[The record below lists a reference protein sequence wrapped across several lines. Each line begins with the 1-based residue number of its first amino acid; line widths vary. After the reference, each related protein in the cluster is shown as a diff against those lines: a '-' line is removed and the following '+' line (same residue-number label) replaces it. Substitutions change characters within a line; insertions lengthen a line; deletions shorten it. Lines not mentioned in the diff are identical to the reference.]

1 MAQKWIYRLEEL
13 RSKDNDLVGK
23 KCANLGEMVH
33 MGMRVP
39 PGFAISV
46 DGCERFMNETGVGEE
61 IRKYVDDAGDSIHE
75 IKKQVEAGRIIRGI
89 IESRDMPEGM
99 KHELY
104 AFYAELCETVGQPD
118 VAVATRSSGAVSMPG
133 QMETYLNV
141 KGKRELLKKII
152 KVWGSAFTTRAIA
165 FRLEKGM
172 EMSKAPIGV
181 AVLKMVNARSAG
193 VTLTVQPTTGDLTKA
208 VVEGNWG
215 LGESVVS
222 GEITPDSFLV
232 EKTSGTIVSSTISK
246 KPRMVVYKKDGIGM
260 VSVPVEKQEMP
271 CISESELKEIVRIAL
286 QVESYF
292 DMPQDMEWVFDA
304 DMTFPENLF
313 WVQTRP
319 AKFTVKKKDDDAEYL
334 AELMTRIFKM

>member
-13 RSKDNDLVGK
+13 RSEHNDLVGK

-33 MGMRVP
+33 IGLRVP

-46 DGCERFMNETGVGEE
+46 DGYERFMNETGVGEE
-61 IRKYVDDAGDSIHE
+61 IKKYVDDVGDSIRMVE
-75 IKKQVEAGRIIRGI
+75 KQVEAGRTIREI
-89 IESRDMPEGM
+89 IESKDMPEAM

-104 AFYAELCETVGQPD
+104 GFYDELCETVGQPD

-141 KGKRELLKKII
+141 QGKRNLVKKVI

-172 EMSKAPIGV
+172 EMSKSPIGV

-222 GEITPDSFLV
+222 GEVTPDSFMV
-232 EKTSGTIVSSTISK
+232 DKTSRSVVSSTISK
-246 KPRMVVYKKDGIGM
+246 KTRMVVYKKNGIGM
-260 VSVPVEKQEMP
+260 VSVPVEKQDRP
-271 CISESELKEIVRIAL
+271 CIDARELEEIVRISL
-286 QVESYF
+286 KVESYF

-304 DMTFPENLF
+304 DIKFPENLF

-319 AKFTVKKKDDDAEYL
+319 AKFTIKKEDDSEYL

>member
-1 MAQKWIYRLEEL
+1 M
-13 RSKDNDLVGK
+13 D
-23 KCANLGEMVH
+23 
-33 MGMRVP
+33 
-39 PGFAISV
+39 
-46 DGCERFMNETGVGEE
+46 ETGAGEE
-61 IRKYVDDAGDSIHE
+61 IRKYVEDAGESIHKIE
-75 IKKQVEAGRIIRGI
+75 KQVEAGRLIRGI
-89 IESRDMPEGM
+89 IEGKDMPEGM

-104 AFYAELCETVGQPD
+104 TFYDELCETVGMPD

-193 VTLTVQPTTGDLTKA
+193 VTLTVQPTTGDLTKT

-232 EKTSGTIVSSTISK
+232 DKVSRSIVSSTISN

-260 VSVPVEKQEMP
+260 VSVPAEKQDRA
-271 CISESELKEIVRIAL
+271 CIDERELDEIVRISL
-286 QVESYF
+286 EVETYF
-292 DMPQDMEWVFDA
+292 DMPQDMEWVFDE
-304 DMTFPENLF
+304 DMQFPENLF

-319 AKFTVKKKDDDAEYL
+319 AKFSEKKEDDSEYL

>member
-46 DGCERFMNETGVGEE
+46 DGYERFMDETGAGEE
-61 IRKYVDDAGDSIHE
+61 IRKYVEDAGESIHKIE
-75 IKKQVEAGRIIRGI
+75 KQVEAGRLIRGM
-89 IESRDMPEGM
+89 IEGKDMPESM

-104 AFYAELCETVGQPD
+104 TFYDELCETVGLPD
-118 VAVATRSSGAVSMPG
+118 VAVATRSSGSVSMPG

-193 VTLTVQPTTGDLTKA
+193 VTLTVQPTTGDLTKT

-222 GEITPDSFLV
+222 GEITPDSFV
-232 EKTSGTIVSSTISK
+232 VDKASRAIVSSTISN

-260 VSVPVEKQEMP
+260 VSVPAEMQDKP
-271 CISESELKEIVRIAL
+271 CIDEKELGEIVRIAL
-286 QVESYF
+286 DVETYF
-292 DMPQDMEWVFDA
+292 DMPQDMEWVFDE
-304 DMTFPENLF
+304 DMQFPENLF

-319 AKFTVKKKDDDAEYL
+319 AKYSEKKEDDSEYL

>member
-46 DGCERFMNETGVGEE
+46 DGYEKFMEETGAGEE
-61 IRKYVDDAGDSIHE
+61 IRKYVEDAGESIHD
-75 IKKQVEAGRIIRGI
+75 IQKQVEAGRIIRGM
-89 IESRDMPEGM
+89 IEGKDMPGGM
-99 KHELY
+99 KQELY
-104 AFYAELCETVGQPD
+104 AFYDELCETVGMPD

-193 VTLTVQPTTGDLTKA
+193 VTLTVQPTTGDLTKT

-232 EKTSGTIVSSTISK
+232 DKASRSVVSSTISN

-260 VSVPVEKQEMP
+260 VSVPAEKQDTP
-271 CISESELKEIVRIAL
+271 CIDEKELGEIVRIAL
-286 QVESYF
+286 DVETYF
-292 DMPQDMEWVFDA
+292 DMPQDMEWVFDE
-304 DMTFPENLF
+304 DMPFPENLF

-319 AKFTVKKKDDDAEYL
+319 AKFSEKKEDDSEYL

>member
-1 MAQKWIYRLEEL
+1 MAQKWIYRLQEL
-13 RSKDNDLVGK
+13 RSKDNDMVGK

-46 DGCERFMNETGVGEE
+46 DGYEKFMEETGAGEE
-61 IRKYVDDAGDSIHE
+61 IRKYVEDAGDTIHD
-75 IKKQVEAGRIIRGI
+75 IQKQVEAGRIIRGI
-89 IESRDMPEGM
+89 IEGKSMPEGM

-104 AFYAELCETVGQPD
+104 TFYDELCETVGLPD

-193 VTLTVQPTTGDLTKA
+193 VTLTVQPTTGDLTKT

-232 EKTSGTIVSSTISK
+232 DKSTGSIVSSTISN

-260 VSVPVEKQEMP
+260 VSVPAEKQDKP
-271 CISESELKEIVRIAL
+271 CIEENELGEIVRIAL
-286 QVESYF
+286 EVETYF
-292 DMPQDMEWVFDA
+292 DMPQDMEWVFDE
-304 DMTFPENLF
+304 DMQFPENLF

-319 AKFTVKKKDDDAEYL
+319 AKYSEKKEDDSEYL

>member
-1 MAQKWIYRLEEL
+1 MVQKWIYRLEEL
-13 RSKDNDLVGK
+13 RSKDNELVGK

-46 DGCERFMNETGVGEE
+46 DGYERFMDETGTGEE
-61 IRKYVDDAGDSIHE
+61 IRKYVEDAGDSIHQ
-75 IKKQVEAGRIIRGI
+75 IQKQVEAGRFIRGI
-89 IESRDMPEGM
+89 IEGKDMPEGM

-104 AFYAELCETVGQPD
+104 TFYDELCETVGLPD

-152 KVWGSAFTTRAIA
+152 KVWGSAFTTRASA

-193 VTLTVQPTTGDLTKA
+193 VTLTVQPTTGDLTKT

-232 EKTSGTIVSSTISK
+232 DKASRSIVSSTISN
-246 KPRMVVYKKDGIGM
+246 KPRMVVYKKDGTGM
-260 VSVPVEKQEMP
+260 VSVPAEKQDKP
-271 CISESELKEIVRIAL
+271 CIDDRELGEIVRIAL
-286 QVESYF
+286 EVETYF
-292 DMPQDMEWVFDA
+292 DMPQDMEWVFDE
-304 DMTFPENLF
+304 DMQFPENLF

-319 AKFTVKKKDDDAEYL
+319 AKFSEKKEDDSEYL

>member
-13 RSKDNDLVGK
+13 RSEHNDLVGK

-39 PGFAISV
+39 PGFAVSV
-46 DGCERFMNETGVGEE
+46 DGYERFMEETGAGEE
-61 IRKYVDDAGDSIHE
+61 IRKYVEELGD
-75 IKKQVEAGRIIRGI
+75 KLRDVKMQVEAGRTIRGI
-89 IESRDMPEGM
+89 VEGRDMPEGM
-99 KHELY
+99 KAELHAY
-104 AFYAELCETVGQPD
+104 YDELCEQVGQAD
-118 VAVATRSSGAVSMPG
+118 LAVATRSSGAVSMPG

-141 KGKRELLKKII
+141 RGKKEVVKKVI

-193 VTLTVQPTTGDLTKA
+193 VTLTVQPTTGDLTKV

-232 EKTSGTIVSSTISK
+232 DKESRTIVSASINPKT
-246 KPRMVVYKKDGIGM
+246 RMVVYKKNGTGM
-260 VSVPVEKQEMP
+260 VRIPKEKQDIP
-271 CISESELKEIVRIAL
+271 CITDEELREIVNVAL
-286 QVESYF
+286 KVESYF
-292 DMPQDMEWVFDA
+292 DMPQDMEWVFDE
-304 DMTFPENLF
+304 DMSFPENLF

-319 AKFTVKKKDDDAEYL
+319 AKFSRKKDSDDSEYL

>member
-13 RSKDNDLVGK
+13 RSKDNELVGK

-46 DGCERFMNETGVGEE
+46 DGYEKFMEETGAGEE
-61 IRKYVDDAGDSIHE
+61 IRKYVEDAGESIHD
-75 IKKQVEAGRIIRGI
+75 IQKQVEAGRIIRGM
-89 IESRDMPEGM
+89 IEGKDMPGGM
-99 KHELY
+99 KQELY
-104 AFYAELCETVGQPD
+104 AFYDELCETVGMPD

-193 VTLTVQPTTGDLTKA
+193 VTLTVQPTTGDLTKT

-232 EKTSGTIVSSTISK
+232 DKASRSVVSSTISN

-260 VSVPVEKQEMP
+260 VSVPAEKQDTP
-271 CISESELKEIVRIAL
+271 CIDEKELGEIVRIAL
-286 QVESYF
+286 DVETYF
-292 DMPQDMEWVFDA
+292 DMPQDMEWVFDE
-304 DMTFPENLF
+304 DMPFPENLF

-319 AKFTVKKKDDDAEYL
+319 AKFSEKKEDDSEYL

>member
-1 MAQKWIYRLEEL
+1 
-13 RSKDNDLVGK
+13 
-23 KCANLGEMVH
+23 
-33 MGMRVP
+33 
-39 PGFAISV
+39 
-46 DGCERFMNETGVGEE
+46 
-61 IRKYVDDAGDSIHE
+61 
-75 IKKQVEAGRIIRGI
+75 
-89 IESRDMPEGM
+89 
-99 KHELY
+99 
-104 AFYAELCETVGQPD
+104 
-118 VAVATRSSGAVSMPG
+118 MPG

-141 KGKRELLKKII
+141 KGKKDLLKKII

-222 GEITPDSFLV
+222 GEITPDSFLLD
-232 EKTSGTIVSSTISK
+232 KTSGSIVSSTISK

-260 VSVPVEKQEMP
+260 VTVPAEKQEMP
-271 CISESELKEIVRIAL
+271 CISESELGEILRIAL

-319 AKFTVKKKDDDAEYL
+319 AKFSTEKEGRRFRIPGRTDDPDFQDVKEFPAL
-334 AELMTRIFKM
+334 FAGSIPCS

>member
-1 MAQKWIYRLEEL
+1 MTEKWIYRLEEL
-13 RSKDNDLVGK
+13 RSGHNDLVGK

-46 DGCERFMNETGVGEE
+46 DGYERFMKETGAGEE
-61 IRKYVDDAGDSIHE
+61 IIKYVKEAGE
-75 IKKQVEAGRIIRGI
+75 TLRKVEKQVEAGRIIRGI

-99 KHELY
+99 KQELHT
-104 AFYAELCETVGQPD
+104 FYDELCETVGQPD

-141 KGKRELLKKII
+141 KGRKDLLTKII

-222 GEITPDSFLV
+222 GEITPDSFLLD
-232 EKTSGTIVSSTISK
+232 KASGSIVSSIISK

-260 VSVPVEKQEMP
+260 VTVPVEKQEMP
-271 CISESELKEIVRIAL
+271 CISESELGEILRIAL
-286 QVESYF
+286 KVESYF

-319 AKFTVKKKDDDAEYL
+319 AKFSKKTKEDDSEYL